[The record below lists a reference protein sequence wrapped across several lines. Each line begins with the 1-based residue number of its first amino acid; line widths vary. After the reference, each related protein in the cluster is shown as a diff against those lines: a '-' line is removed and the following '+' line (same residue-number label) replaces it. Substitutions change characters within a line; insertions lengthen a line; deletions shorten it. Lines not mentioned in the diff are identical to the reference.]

1 MAKTQLKNGQKLNCW
16 MLSSFEQTKSCANR
30 DRVREPSLPTR
41 QLVLKVVPTEI
52 SFRLEGKGGS
62 EEKSVRILGFK
73 SVRSRPFLNLEG
85 QFLHQNF
92 QKLFLFKSY

>member
-1 MAKTQLKNGQKLNCW
+1 MY
-16 MLSSFEQTKSCANR
+16 ANTPCR
-30 DRVREPSLPTR
+30 RQPSLPTR
-41 QLVLKVVPTEI
+41 QLVLKLVPTEI

>member
-1 MAKTQLKNGQKLNCW
+1 MFGDAFLKLKAGKEMHLTLCRRQ
-16 MLSSFEQTKSCANR
+16 
-30 DRVREPSLPTR
+30 PSLPTR

>member
-1 MAKTQLKNGQKLNCW
+1 MY
-16 MLSSFEQTKSCANR
+16 S
-30 DRVREPSLPTR
+30 DRVHEPSLPTR
-41 QLVLKVVPTEI
+41 QLVLKLVPTEI

-73 SVRSRPFLNLEG
+73 SVRSRPLINLEG

-92 QKLFLFKSY
+92 QQLFLFKSY